1 MECGANFQAVAMQ
14 ESCQT
19 RVAFFTTQ
27 IVFGNKLPIHSS
39 LITKAIVSYPDPH
52 RSCGWITSPLCRT
65 NFWGSGYETTKATV
79 LSFDLNNKPN
89 DPIVGSLVRGKSRVF
104 NGFIVGVKSYMK
116 VSSETSYTRPYTAF
130 TEIHVSE

>member
-1 MECGANFQAVAMQ
+1 M
-14 ESCQT
+14 
-19 RVAFFTTQ
+19 
-27 IVFGNKLPIHSS
+27 
-39 LITKAIVSYPDPH
+39 SYKFLWVWVRD
-52 RSCGWITSPLCRT
+52 
-65 NFWGSGYETTKATV
+65 YKATKLLIFV